1 MPSTR
6 QRGVQE
12 LLVQDISEILQ
23 REMKDPRIGF
33 VTITDAEVT
42 PDLRQARIYFSVLGT
57 GEEREESGKA
67 LNRAAGFI
75 RAQFAKRAEMRY
87 VPELR
92 FVFDTSVD
100 RGARLSAL
108 LEQVRQENAPQGQV
122 SQDEPRESAASQA
135 SGGRAA
141 DGE

>member
-6 QRGVQE
+6 QRRVQE
-12 LLVQDISEILQ
+12 LLVQDISDILR
-23 REMKDPRIGF
+23 REMRDPRIGF

-42 PDLRQARIYFSVLGT
+42 PDLRQARIYFSVLGS
-57 GEEREESGKA
+57 GEEREETGKA

-75 RAQFAKRAEMRY
+75 RGEFAKRSQMRY

-100 RGARLSAL
+100 RGSRLNAL
-108 LEQVRQENAPQGQV
+108 LEQVRQEQV
-122 SQDEPRESAASQA
+122 SEDESRHKAAADTGSDSAAVS
-135 SGGRAA
+135 
-141 DGE
+141 E

>member
-6 QRGVQE
+6 QRRVQE

-42 PDLRQARIYFSVLGT
+42 PDLRHARIYFTVLGS
-57 GEEREESGKA
+57 GEEREETGKA

-75 RAQFAKRAEMRY
+75 RAGFAKRSQMRY
-87 VPELR
+87 VPELK
-92 FVFDTSVD
+92 FVFDSTID
-100 RGARLSAL
+100 RGARLNAL
-108 LEQVRQENAPQGQV
+108 LESVRQENERQEQV
-122 SQDEPRESAASQA
+122 SQDESRESAASQA
-135 SGGRAA
+135 SGEGAA
-141 DGE
+141 ERE